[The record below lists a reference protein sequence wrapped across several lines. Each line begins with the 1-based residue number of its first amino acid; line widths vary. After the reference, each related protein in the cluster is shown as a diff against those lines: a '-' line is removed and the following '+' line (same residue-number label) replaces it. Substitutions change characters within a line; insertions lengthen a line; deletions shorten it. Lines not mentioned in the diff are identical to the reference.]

1 TGAIASAYKGDA
13 IADLGLPTSQEK
25 GGLEDGGV
33 AQRFENGSF
42 YWSKDTGAHYTSGT
56 IMNYWGDK
64 GTVKGHLGYPKS
76 DVSYKDG
83 RGEQLFEGAR
93 LVWAE
98 GYGTTEFSPK
108 GSIAGGVTDGNA
120 PGDSTPPGDTPT
132 DDDSPADSGEGTADD
147 EDSKDDSKSD
157 DKSDEDDKS
166 KDDSKKDDDKSKD
179 DSKKDDDKSKD
190 DSKKDDDK
198 SKDDS
203 KKDDDK
209 SKDDSKKDDDKK
221 KDEPTKAE
229 KIAAQKIAAQRAS
242 IIK

>member
-1 TGAIASAYKGDA
+1 SAYKGDA

-64 GTVKGHLGYPKS
+64 GTVKGHLGCPKS
-76 DVSYKDG
+76 DVSCREG
-83 RGEQLFEGAR
+83 RGAQLCEGPSRGRPDGHA
-93 LVWAE
+93 
-98 GYGTTEFSPK
+98 TTESSPK

-157 DKSDEDDKS
+157 DKSDEDD
-166 KDDSKKDDDKSKD
+166 
-179 DSKKDDDKSKD
+179 
-190 DSKKDDDK
+190 
-198 SKDDS
+198 
-203 KKDDDK
+203 
-209 SKDDSKKDDDKK
+209 
-221 KDEPTKAE
+221 
-229 KIAAQKIAAQRAS
+229 
-242 IIK
+242 

>member
-1 TGAIASAYKGDA
+1 SAYKGDA

-64 GTVKGHLGYPKS
+64 GTVKGHLGYHKS

-93 LVWAE
+93 CGRADGDRTNAL
-98 GYGTTEFSPK
+98 SPK
-108 GSIAGGVTDGNA
+108 GPIAGGVTDGNA

-166 KDDSKKDDDKSKD
+166 KD
-179 DSKKDDDKSKD
+179 
-190 DSKKDDDK
+190 
-198 SKDDS
+198 
-203 KKDDDK
+203 
-209 SKDDSKKDDDKK
+209 
-221 KDEPTKAE
+221 
-229 KIAAQKIAAQRAS
+229 
-242 IIK
+242 